1 MKAVIAVVI
10 GIIVIAIG
18 IYFYSFSESSTVSS
32 DTQDTSEPVSLGED
46 IETQVIPSEQK
57 IVSIEVNDTMGVKE
71 LP

>member
-18 IYFYSFSESSTVSS
+18 IYFYSISESSTVSS

-57 IVSIEVNDTMGVKE
+57 IVSIVVNDTMGVE
-71 LP
+71 NP

>member
-1 MKAVIAVVI
+1 MKAVIAVGI

-32 DTQDTSEPVSLGED
+32 DTQDTSEPIGLDED